1 MLVLSRK
8 QGQSIVIG
16 NDIFVTVKEIRGRNV
31 RLSIQT
37 PDNIPVYREEIHRE
51 IVEENRR
58 AALAAAGDGAQV
70 LARVDERLSAPELRL
85 DSVSRDEEGP

>member
-16 NDIFVTVKEIRGRNV
+16 NEIVVTVREIRGRNV
-31 RLSIQT
+31 RIAIET
-37 PDNIPVYREEIHRE
+37 PHGIPVHRLEIHQE

-58 AALAAAGDGAQV
+58 AAVAAIGQLDIRLDGTRLV
-70 LARVDERLSAPELRL
+70 VDETLK
-85 DSVSRDEEGP
+85 DGGQK

>member
-8 QGQSIVIG
+8 RGQSIVVG
-16 NDIFVTVKEIRGRNV
+16 NDIIITVKEIRGKNV

-37 PDNIPVYREEIHRE
+37 PDKVPVYREEIHRE

-58 AALAAAGDGAQV
+58 AALAAAEI
-70 LARVDERLSAPELRL
+70 DERLTSPDLLLE
-85 DSVSRDEEGP
+85 SESTEKEEP

>member
-16 NDIFVTVKEIRGRNV
+16 NEIVVSVREIRGRNV
-31 RLSIQT
+31 RLAIET
-37 PDNIPVYREEIHRE
+37 PHGVPVHRLEIHQE

-58 AALAAAGDGAQV
+58 AAAAAAVGQLDMRLGEGRLV
-70 LARVDERLSAPELRL
+70 VDETVN
-85 DSVSRDEEGP
+85 DGGPK

>member
-16 NDIFVTVKEIRGRNV
+16 NDIVISVKEIRGRTV
-31 RLSIQT
+31 RISVQT
-37 PDNIPVYREEIHRE
+37 PDGVPVYREEIHRE

-58 AALAAAGDGAQV
+58 AAAAASLPDAPAG
-70 LARVDERLSAPELRL
+70 LSLGRF
-85 DSVSRDEEGP
+85 VIDEEDQ

>member
-16 NDIFVTVKEIRGRNV
+16 NDIIITVKEIRGRNV
-31 RLSIQT
+31 RLAIDT
-37 PDNIPVYREEIHRE
+37 PRSIPVNRMEIHKE

-58 AALAAAGDGAQV
+58 AAHAAIEQVAG
-70 LARVDERLSAPELRL
+70 RLSLSGLTVRN
-85 DSVSRDEEGP
+85 SKKEGE

>member
-16 NDIFVTVKEIRGRNV
+16 NEIVVTVKEIRGRTV
-31 RLSIQT
+31 RVSVAT
-37 PDNIPVYREEIHRE
+37 PDGVPVYREEIHRE

-58 AALAAAGDGAQV
+58 AAGALALD
-70 LARVDERLSAPELRL
+70 DERLSVAQLHLGDGPATK
-85 DSVSRDEEGP
+85 EEA

>member
-16 NDIFVTVKEIRGRNV
+16 NDIVIAVKEIRGKTV
-31 RLSIQT
+31 RLSIET
-37 PDNIPVYREEIHRE
+37 PAGVPVYREEIHRE

-58 AALAAAGDGAQV
+58 AALTATE
-70 LARVDERLSAPELRL
+70 LENRLSVPALLFEKNAE
-85 DSVSRDEEGP
+85 DKEGS

>member
-16 NDIFVTVKEIRGRNV
+16 NDIVISVKEIRGRTV
-31 RLSIQT
+31 RISVET
-37 PDNIPVYREEIHRE
+37 PDGMPVYREEIHRE

-58 AALAAAGDGAQV
+58 AAAAAAIPDDR
-70 LARVDERLSAPELRL
+70 LALPGLKLGRLTI
-85 DSVSRDEEGP
+85 DEEGT

>member
-16 NDIFVTVKEIRGRNV
+16 NEIVVTVREIRGRNV
-31 RLSIQT
+31 RIAIET
-37 PDNIPVYREEIHRE
+37 PHGIPVHRLEIHQE

-58 AALAAAGDGAQV
+58 AAAAAIGQLDIRLDGTRLV
-70 LARVDERLSAPELRL
+70 VDETLK
-85 DSVSRDEEGP
+85 DGGQK

>member
-16 NDIFVTVKEIRGRNV
+16 NEIVVTVREIRGRNV
-31 RLSIQT
+31 RIAIET
-37 PDNIPVYREEIHRE
+37 PHGVPVHRLEIHQE

-58 AALAAAGDGAQV
+58 AAAAAGLGQLDIRLDGARLV
-70 LARVDERLSAPELRL
+70 VDDAVK
-85 DSVSRDEEGP
+85 DGGAK

>member
-16 NDIFVTVKEIRGRNV
+16 NDIVISVKEIRGRTV
-31 RLSIQT
+31 RISVQT
-37 PDNIPVYREEIHRE
+37 PDGVPVYREEIHRE

-58 AALAAAGDGAQV
+58 AAAVATLPDDVVKLPFG
-70 LARVDERLSAPELRL
+70 RL
-85 DSVSRDEEGP
+85 VIDEEGK

>member
-16 NDIFVTVKEIRGRNV
+16 NDIVISVKEIRGRTV
-31 RLSIQT
+31 RISVET
-37 PDNIPVYREEIHRE
+37 PDGVPVYREEIHRE

-58 AALAAAGDGAQV
+58 AAAAAAIPDG
-70 LARVDERLSAPELRL
+70 RLSVSGLQLGRL
-85 DSVSRDEEGP
+85 EIDEEGT

>member
-16 NDIFVTVKEIRGRNV
+16 NEIVVTVREIRGRNV
-31 RLSIQT
+31 RIAIET
-37 PDNIPVYREEIHRE
+37 PHGVPVHRLEIHQE

-58 AALAAAGDGAQV
+58 AAAAAIGQLDV
-70 LARVDERLSAPELRL
+70 RL
-85 DSVSRDEEGP
+85 DGTRLVMDETLNDGGNK

>member
-8 QGQSIVIG
+8 KGQSIVIG
-16 NDIFVTVKEIRGRNV
+16 NEIIITVKEIRGKNV

-37 PDNIPVYREEIHRE
+37 PGKVPVYREEIHRE

-58 AALAAAGDGAQV
+58 AALAAAGI
-70 LARVDERLSAPELRL
+70 DERLSSSDLLLGTERINK
-85 DSVSRDEEGP
+85 EEP

>member
-16 NDIFVTVKEIRGRNV
+16 NDVIVSVKEIRGRTV
-31 RLSIQT
+31 RLSVET
-37 PDNIPVYREEIHRE
+37 PSGVPVYREEIHRE

-58 AALAAAGDGAQV
+58 AASQ
-70 LARVDERLSAPELRL
+70 SALIDVAVWNFP
-85 DSVSRDEEGP
+85 PA

>member
-16 NDIFVTVKEIRGRNV
+16 NDVIVSVKEIRGRTV
-31 RLSIQT
+31 RLSVET
-37 PDNIPVYREEIHRE
+37 PDGIPVYREEIHRE

-58 AALAAAGDGAQV
+58 AAEAAV
-70 LARVDERLSAPELRL
+70 SVDDRLSLLELTLKEPEEDR
-85 DSVSRDEEGP
+85 S

>member
-16 NDIFVTVKEIRGRNV
+16 NDVVVSIKEIRGRTV
-31 RLSIQT
+31 RLSVET
-37 PDNIPVYREEIHRE
+37 PLGVPVYREEIHRE

-58 AALAAAGDGAQV
+58 AAAAGT
-70 LARVDERLSAPELRL
+70 LDERLSVSGLQLR
-85 DSVSRDEEGP
+85 DTEDEEGA